1 MKQIKIALVDPP
13 LSGHKLR
20 GTGIYT
26 LELYKALQ
34 KQKEVIVSL
43 VDIKSDF
50 SAFDIVH
57 YPYFD
62 PFFLTLPIIKK
73 KPTVVTVHDLIP
85 LKFPKYFPKGIRG
98 EIKWRIQKFS
108 LRDSQAIIT
117 DSFASKKD
125 IISYTGI
132 SENKI
137 NVAYLGVKE
146 EFKLIKSQGILNDI
160 RKKYNLPEKFVLYV
174 GDVNYNKNIEG
185 IIKAF
190 LGVLDKITDINL
202 VLVGKGFID
211 DTVQLRNAE
220 KYIYQL
226 GLEKKVKKLGF
237 IALSDLVGVYNLA
250 AVYLQ
255 PSFAEGFGLG
265 VLEAMACGCPVV
277 TSNTSSLPELVKDAA
292 ILVNPNDSLE
302 ISKSIIKFINDIN
315 IRNNFIE
322 RGLKRVKNFTWK
334 KCAQETVKIYRN
346 IL

>member
-108 LRDSQAIIT
+108 LRDIQAIIT
-117 DSFASKKD
+117 D
-125 IISYTGI
+125 
-132 SENKI
+132 
-137 NVAYLGVKE
+137 
-146 EFKLIKSQGILNDI
+146 
-160 RKKYNLPEKFVLYV
+160 
-174 GDVNYNKNIEG
+174 
-185 IIKAF
+185 
-190 LGVLDKITDINL
+190 
-202 VLVGKGFID
+202 
-211 DTVQLRNAE
+211 
-220 KYIYQL
+220 
-226 GLEKKVKKLGF
+226 
-237 IALSDLVGVYNLA
+237 
-250 AVYLQ
+250 
-255 PSFAEGFGLG
+255 
-265 VLEAMACGCPVV
+265 
-277 TSNTSSLPELVKDAA
+277 
-292 ILVNPNDSLE
+292 
-302 ISKSIIKFINDIN
+302 
-315 IRNNFIE
+315 
-322 RGLKRVKNFTWK
+322 
-334 KCAQETVKIYRN
+334 
-346 IL
+346 

>member
-190 LGVLDKITDINL
+190 LGVLDQITDINL
-202 VLVGKGFID
+202 VLVGKGFVD